1 MKKKSKKQRKM
12 NRTRKKKG
20 AQHSTLAKQAMIKS
34 AENQQKKFLREFN
47 EKVKNLDKLDPS
59 QLLQRRR
66 PIRIDPNQLE
76 RGNLPYPNIG
86 GGKRHN
92 RKRRTRKRKSR
103 RKKKR
108 RRTKKK

>member
-34 AENQQKKFLREFN
+34 AENKLKKFQREFT
-47 EKVKNLDKLDPS
+47 EKVKNLDKLNPS
-59 QLLQRRR
+59 QLLRRR
-66 PIRIDPNQLE
+66 PKRIDPNQLQ

>member
-34 AENQQKKFLREFN
+34 AENQKKKFLKKFN
-47 EKVKNLDKLDPS
+47 EKVKNLDNLSPE
-59 QLLQRRR
+59 QLLRRR
-66 PIRIDPNQLE
+66 PNRIDPNQLQL
-76 RGNLPYPNIG
+76 GNLPYPNIG